1 MIEIYGTLGPACAK
15 QETLEE
21 MLRLGMTGMRLNLS
35 HVSLPEA
42 ATQVELLHAAA
53 RHTGTDPKL
62 LIDMQGPELRIG
74 KLKEPLVLSEHD
86 TLALSQLQLPPTVEE
101 ALEPGQQILLDDG
114 RILLECETAER
125 AQVLRGGRLLSKSS

>member
-15 QETLEE
+15 QETLKE

-42 ATQVELLHAAA
+42 APQVELLHAAA
-53 RHTGTDPKL
+53 RNTGTVPKL

-74 KLKEPLVLSEHD
+74 KLKEPLLLAERD
-86 TLALSQLQLPPTVEE
+86 TLALTQLGLPPVVEE
-101 ALEPGQQILLDDG
+101 ALEPGDMVQI
-114 RILLECETAER
+114 RITDAFDYDLVGEMI
-125 AQVLRGGRLLSKSS
+125 